1 MGELLEEALRE
12 RAGVAVFR
20 SRRAAD
26 ILPLLE
32 AGEVDAVVCWWCAG
46 GETVS
51 GVSEAARRG
60 KGSVAVV
67 GLAHTEHAW
76 QQANRALGT
85 AVEMVECDGGFAA
98 LTRTLRKALRRGAA
112 GQVVLAVRATQRR
125 EGAEARVGG
134 KRLTGRQREVLELLA
149 RGRTSGE
156 IAQELG
162 LSCRTVDRHRS
173 NLMKRLHARSAAE
186 AVRKA
191 MVAGEIGWAGR
202 AACCPEGD

>member
-26 ILPLLE
+26 ILPLAE
-32 AGEVDAVVCWWCAG
+32 AGEVDAIVCWWCAG
-46 GETVS
+46 ADMVS

-60 KGSVAVV
+60 KGSVAVLGV
-67 GLAHTEHAW
+67 AHTEHGW

-85 AVEMVECDGGFAA
+85 ADQMVECDGGFAA
-98 LTRTLRKALRRGAA
+98 LTGALRKALRRGAA
-112 GQVVLAVRATQRR
+112 GRMPLEVTATRRR
-125 EGAEARVGG
+125 EGAETRGGG
-134 KRLTGRQREVLELLA
+134 KQLTGRQREVLELLA

-156 IAQELG
+156 IARELA
-162 LSCRTVDRHRS
+162 LSRRTVDRHRS
-173 NLMKRLHARSAAE
+173 NLMKRLRARSAAE

-191 MVAGEIGWAGR
+191 MLAGDIGWAG
-202 AACCPEGD
+202 